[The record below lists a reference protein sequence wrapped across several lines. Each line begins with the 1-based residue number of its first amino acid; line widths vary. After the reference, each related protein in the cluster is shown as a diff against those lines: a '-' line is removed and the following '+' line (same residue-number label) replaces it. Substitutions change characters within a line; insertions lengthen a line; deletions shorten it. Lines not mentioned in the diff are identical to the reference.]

1 MNTTSILIYSA
12 NSFFV
17 CYDVICFALVVSIYC
32 ILFKYIGKSNKEI
45 VFYKEKF
52 TLMYAF
58 FLVHMLYFIY
68 LILEQ
73 IHITNLDVYFPK
85 EIINKV
91 YLYFVDYYIMI
102 IFLLNLFISVFIYS
116 NIQDPSHL
124 LIEVIKQ
131 PKHIKYEIIILIS
144 CLIKLGLDIQKFNK
158 LEYIVQIINFIFF

>member
-1 MNTTSILIYSA
+1 MNRTSILIYSA

-58 FLVHMLYFIY
+58 FLVHMLYSIY
-68 LILEQ
+68 LVLQQ
-73 IHITNLDVYFPK
+73 ISLNIYFPK
-85 EIINKV
+85 EVINKV

-102 IFLLNLFISVFIYS
+102 IFLLNLFISV
-116 NIQDPSHL
+116 
-124 LIEVIKQ
+124 
-131 PKHIKYEIIILIS
+131 
-144 CLIKLGLDIQKFNK
+144 
-158 LEYIVQIINFIFF
+158 